1 MMFFYLIEEEEGSR
15 STSQEDVE
23 IHSLEESVEIIPL
36 SESQKQ
42 LIKTTWTTLSRELNE
57 GLSYLKNDTEAN
69 PITEPFL
76 KLFEEYPMSQQFFL
90 EFRGTPPEALKN
102 DVKLNR
108 ALQEHGVRV
117 LRVVEKVI
125 GRIDDLEKVIM
136 YRVF

>member
-1 MMFFYLIEEEEGSR
+1 MMFFYLIEEEEGSK

-36 SESQKQ
+36 SENQKQ

-125 GRIDDLEKVIM
+125 GRIDDLEKVSM

>member
-1 MMFFYLIEEEEGSR
+1 MIFFYLIEEEEGSK

-125 GRIDDLEKVIM
+125 GRIDDLEKVSM